1 MRALPVKTTKNFIG
15 LVAYTISI
23 MKKILLAL
31 LVVVLLL
38 NLGFYG
44 MEMKSTSGPFFM
56 FIGVC
61 TAIGLTL
68 DIIIMIREKIRRS
81 KISKL
86 G

>member
-1 MRALPVKTTKNFIG
+1 M
-15 LVAYTISI
+15 VAYTIST

-31 LVVVLLL
+31 LVVVLLF

-68 DIIIMIREKIRRS
+68 DIITMIREKIRRS